1 MYRLRAELVEWYL
14 DSRVKLEISRQC
26 RLVICNRYTE
36 ILKMIYK
43 KFVML
48 LTSAEQ
54 RQMKFLLLLMVLG
67 MMFEVFGIGL
77 VFPAIALMTQ
87 ANFIENH
94 QVLKPLLNSLGNP
107 NSSVLI
113 IGGML
118 ALAIIYLLKTIFMI
132 YMVWKQNQFVYGV
145 QASLSGRLFAG
156 YLNQPWRF
164 HLQRN
169 SAQLILNVTNEVNVF
184 ISNALQSGMLL
195 LTEGL
200 ILFGIVFFLVI
211 VEPISSLVAFGILG
225 GVACCFY
232 RIMQNYTLNW
242 GMARQHYDG
251 LRIQH
256 IQQGLGGIKDVKLL
270 GRESRFFE
278 QYNIPNLGSASVG
291 QKYRTLMELP
301 RLILELL
308 AVFALVGMVLVM
320 MLQNKPIDRLMSV
333 LGLFG
338 AAAFRVMPSLNRI
351 MSNIQNLRY
360 GLPVIN
366 TLSTEI
372 SLLDDTRLPS
382 KKVERMFKS
391 EIILENIRYQ
401 YENVNSFVLKDV
413 TMRIS
418 RGTTVGFIGPSGAGK
433 STLVDIVL
441 GLLTPS
447 RGKIL
452 VDGEDI
458 QKDLR
463 GWQDKIGYVPQAI
476 YLTDDSLRRNIAFG
490 LPDELIDEVALSK
503 AIAAAQLEDV
513 IASLSEGIETF
524 VGERGVRLSGGQRQ
538 RVGIARA
545 LYHDPALLV
554 LDEATSALDFAV
566 EREVMRAVDLLHGK
580 KTVIIITHRPSTISN
595 CDRLYKIEHGYVTE
609 VKDFECVV
617 SPNERAEEPV

>member
-1 MYRLRAELVEWYL
+1 
-14 DSRVKLEISRQC
+14 
-26 RLVICNRYTE
+26 
-36 ILKMIYK
+36 
-43 KFVML
+43 
-48 LTSAEQ
+48 
-54 RQMKFLLLLMVLG
+54 
-67 MMFEVFGIGL
+67 
-77 VFPAIALMTQ
+77 
-87 ANFIENH
+87 
-94 QVLKPLLNSLGNP
+94 
-107 NSSVLI
+107 
-113 IGGML
+113 
-118 ALAIIYLLKTIFMI
+118 
-132 YMVWKQNQFVYGV
+132 
-145 QASLSGRLFAG
+145 
-156 YLNQPWRF
+156 
-164 HLQRN
+164 
-169 SAQLILNVTNEVNVF
+169 
-184 ISNALQSGMLL
+184 
-195 LTEGL
+195 
-200 ILFGIVFFLVI
+200 
-211 VEPISSLVAFGILG
+211 
-225 GVACCFY
+225 
-232 RIMQNYTLNW
+232 
-242 GMARQHYDG
+242 
-251 LRIQH
+251 
-256 IQQGLGGIKDVKLL
+256 
-270 GRESRFFE
+270 
-278 QYNIPNLGSASVG
+278 
-291 QKYRTLMELP
+291 
-301 RLILELL
+301 
-308 AVFALVGMVLVM
+308 
-320 MLQNKPIDRLMSV
+320 
-333 LGLFG
+333 
-338 AAAFRVMPSLNRI
+338 
-351 MSNIQNLRY
+351 
-360 GLPVIN
+360 
-366 TLSTEI
+366 
-372 SLLDDTRLPS
+372 
-382 KKVERMFKS
+382 
-391 EIILENIRYQ
+391 
-401 YENVNSFVLKDV
+401 
-413 TMRIS
+413 MRIS